1 MKEYNQMKA
10 KTIPQ
15 KTDSPR
21 LLITGALGGL
31 GSAFALEAA
40 QHGFDLVLSDL
51 PPIGER
57 YAAYLRDTYGVAVDY
72 LPCNLMEPNTRKE
85 MYAALSRKA
94 YSLWGVVNV
103 AGLDH
108 EGAFLERSSEQLV
121 QIVRL
126 NIEATLDTTHHAL
139 QLRDRTQPFRVIN
152 VSSMASFYPMPFK
165 ATYAA
170 SKRFLLDISRA
181 LHEEIREFGSVT
193 VLCPAGMPTT
203 TETMRA
209 IFSQGF
215 WGKVTAMNPDEVA
228 HITLCKAL
236 RGRRVVVP
244 GWINQCIVT
253 LSSLLPNQWKMR
265 AVQKRW
271 AISREH
277 PMRKNPCQL
286 ALQEPLS
293 AK

>member
-1 MKEYNQMKA
+1 MTT
-10 KTIPQ
+10 KTE
-15 KTDSPR
+15 KSR

-31 GSAFALEAA
+31 GSAFALDCA
-40 QHGFDLVLSDL
+40 QRGFDLTLSDL
-51 PPIGER
+51 PPIGGR
-57 YAAYLRDTYGVAVDY
+57 YATYLSETYDVAVDY
-72 LPCNLMEPNTRKE
+72 VPCNLMEPESRKTF
-85 MYAALSRKA
+85 YAALADKEYA
-94 YSLWGVVNV
+94 FWGVVNV

-108 EGAFLERSSEQLV
+108 EGAFLERNSDQLV

-126 NIEATLDTTHHAL
+126 NIESTLDTTHNL
-139 QLRDRTQPFRVIN
+139 LNLRDTEQPFRVIN

-170 SKRFLLDISRA
+170 SKRFLVDLSKA

-228 HITLCKAL
+228 HITMRKSL
-236 RGRRVVVP
+236 RGRRMVVP
-244 GWINQCIVT
+244 GWINQFIVS
-253 LSSLLPNQWKMR
+253 LSSFVPCRMKMR
-265 AVQKRW
+265 AVERRW
-271 AISREH
+271 EISRSH
-277 PMRKNPCQL
+277 PMRKDPCQL
-286 ALQEPLS
+286 ALNNPLIS
-293 AK
+293 D